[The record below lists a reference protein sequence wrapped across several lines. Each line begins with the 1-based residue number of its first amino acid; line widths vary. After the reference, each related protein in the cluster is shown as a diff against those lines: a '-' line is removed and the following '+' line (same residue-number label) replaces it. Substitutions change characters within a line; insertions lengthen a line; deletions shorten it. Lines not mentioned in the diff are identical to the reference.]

1 MRLNDTTETAKKSK
15 FYVTRFKSYI
25 YRLIFNSYLHNKT
38 SNAES
43 FLDSALLV
51 LLRLLQAWEDVK
63 KAFSAT

>member
-1 MRLNDTTETAKKSK
+1 M
-15 FYVTRFKSYI
+15 FI
-25 YRLIFNSYLHNKT
+25 LIFNSYLHNKT
-38 SNAES
+38 SNAGS